1 MRKKIISFIDF
12 FYPVFKRVMPEQTF
26 RYAVCGGTNT
36 LLGLL
41 IYYIGF
47 YYIFDKEN
55 FDAGII
61 VFKPHNASLFFA
73 GGISFTVGFI
83 LNKFLVFSDSY
94 LRGRI
99 QLFRYFLSF
108 ILNMVINYFLLNLF
122 IEYLHID
129 AFLSQIIATIIVII
143 ISFFTQKKF
152 TFKTETPVLNVVI
165 EPQVLAED

>member
-12 FYPVFKRVMPEQTF
+12 FYPPVRKLMPEQTF
-26 RYAVCGGTNT
+26 RYAVCGGINT

-41 IYYIGF
+41 IYYMGF
-47 YYIFDKEN
+47 HYIFDKEN

-61 VFKPHNASLFFA
+61 VFKPHNASLFLA
-73 GGISFTVGFI
+73 GCFSFTFGFI

-94 LRGRI
+94 LKGRI

-108 ILNMVINYFLLNLF
+108 ILNLVINYFVLNLF
-122 IEYLHID
+122 IEYLHVE

-143 ISFFTQKKF
+143 ISYTTQKKF
-152 TFKTETPVLNVVI
+152 TFRVNNPIINDQKISDHKTV
-165 EPQVLAED
+165 

>member
-1 MRKKIISFIDF
+1 MQKKIISFIDF
-12 FYPVFKRVMPEQTF
+12 FYPLFKKFMPLQTF
-26 RYAVCGGTNT
+26 RYAVCGGSNT

-47 YYIFDKEN
+47 YHIFDKEN

-61 VFKPHNASLFFA
+61 VFKPHNASLFLA
-73 GGISFTVGFI
+73 GCFSFTIGFI
-83 LNKFLVFSDSY
+83 LNKFIVFSDSY

-108 ILNMVINYFLLNLF
+108 ILNLIINYFLLNLF
-122 IEYLHID
+122 VEYLHID

-143 ISFFTQKKF
+143 ISFFTQKRF
-152 TFKTETPVLNVVI
+152 TFKTETPRLNMVI
-165 EPQVLAED
+165 DPQVLAED

>member
-41 IYYIGF
+41 IYYVGF
-47 YYIFDKEN
+47 FYIFDKEN

-61 VFKPHNASLFFA
+61 VFKPHNASLFLA

-122 IEYLHID
+122 IEYLHIE

-152 TFKTETPVLNVVI
+152 TFKTETPVLNGVI

>member
-1 MRKKIISFIDF
+1 M
-12 FYPVFKRVMPEQTF
+12 PVQTF
-26 RYAVCGGTNT
+26 RYAVCGGVNT

-47 YYIFDKEN
+47 HYIFDREN

-61 VFKPHNASLFFA
+61 VFKPHNASLFLA
-73 GGISFTVGFI
+73 GCFSFTFGFI

-108 ILNMVINYFLLNLF
+108 ILNLVVNYFILNLLV
-122 IEYLHID
+122 EYLHVE
-129 AFLSQIIATIIVII
+129 AFASQVIATIIVII
-143 ISFFTQKKF
+143 ISYITQKNF
-152 TFKTETPVLNVVI
+152 TFRVNNAIVADQQISERNTV
-165 EPQVLAED
+165 